1 LKTYRQFLD
10 FVSNNYKNFLFVAVF
25 FSLWLVYKYALA
37 FDPEL
42 FSFPG
47 RMIGEATLSSYDIN
61 KRISVFYTAGLIF
74 FFSIVAFSFLS
85 WRLSLFSNR
94 LLKSAEMQLV
104 NYTSLAGITFYFF
117 DLWTHSFYSSF
128 ELIYCLHK
136 IAIAGILVK
145 WLIFKNK
152 PVDQLLNSTFY
163 GIAAVLGVSLF
174 FLLNE
179 IAVLFQ
185 LFPKVDL
192 FVTLFVFVLLALI
205 SISFLL
211 KNKTLSEAKIWLN
224 RTAFVFLPLALIPI
238 GSFLKDE
245 IYLIMNRHQVD
256 TYTPAILYTFFIL
269 CLALITFWRWKRL
282 VKKDRLINKN
292 NEQLLALRYFP
303 LFVVSLATYT
313 FYNPFIDLSN
323 EMFEAGNRFLPVMEF
338 QKYGVI
344 PVFEKFN
351 AHVLSELFFG
361 SIYAF
366 FNGLHSREMY
376 IYDFIYQVFWAF
388 MVYRFVYGISRNA
401 YISLFSI
408 FLFPLV
414 NALLFDYTIISLLAV
429 FVLDKVVHERASFK
443 NYFLLILL
451 IAFLILWRIDI
462 GYPAAIASLIVLLVY
477 YINRVQFKISW
488 ILMFKSL
495 GLFLGITLLGLLLIG
510 WCRGVNVFEKLW
522 SGLNYLAS
530 GQTYGVSSLGDVT
543 KAAFKIQYFVFP
555 LTMILIVGAMLTFY
569 KKYNVSRPQRVIY
582 LSFLFLI
589 IYYFMNFQRGL
600 VRHSFVE
607 GHDNGV
613 SSFAF
618 FILSGSV
625 FLFFRNRSIL
635 FRFIS
640 FLLISTFLIMNY
652 KLPVPTDFR
661 NLFSK
666 TIEKTETFSAITPRP
681 DIVRCIDTTDY
692 EEKNFGK
699 FKKMVSSCLSEKQ
712 TFIDFSNLPMLYYFT
727 GKKSPSYF
735 YQNPLTIHNDY
746 LQKSFLS
753 GLKDYDAPLIV
764 FSNFPENWWDNVD
777 GVSNTMR
784 HYRLAEHFYQYY
796 SPFAIVDKLCIWKRN
811 DFDVENTQ
819 RTIFSYSREMDSVK
833 TDVVRFKIKLN
844 EEIPRLLKIS
854 FNTNAPEISLISS
867 TGNRFVKAD
876 FINETT
882 HTAYY
887 ILEDESADFTIEL
900 LNNENLITAQLKES
914 KYVPDFY
921 SATPQ
926 RDDLLLLPFIWANY
940 DKTISTEKVIQDLSL
955 SALPLE
961 KNNIHYYGLNPSV
974 DKKTGNTVFI
984 SLETENEEPLFVDL
998 AFGNK
1003 KEGNKGAFVFKITPG
1018 KGIRNYAVRLS
1029 THYNW
1034 YDSTIDY
1041 VAVNTWMNNNILV
1054 KRIELLKGE

>member
-1 LKTYRQFLD
+1 MKTYRQFLE
-10 FVSNNYKNFLFVAVF
+10 FVSKNYGSFLFVAVF

-47 RMIGEATLSSYDIN
+47 RMIGEATLNAYDIN

-74 FFSIVAFSFLS
+74 FFGIVVFSFLS
-85 WRLSLFSNR
+85 WRFSLLFPR
-94 LLKSAEMQLV
+94 LLKSAEMQLL

-136 IAIAGILVK
+136 IAIAAILLK
-145 WLIFKNK
+145 WLILKNK
-152 PVDQLLNSTFY
+152 PVDQLLNITFY
-163 GIAAVLGVSLF
+163 GIASVLGISLF

-179 IAVLFQ
+179 IALLFQ
-185 LFPKVDL
+185 LVLKVDL

-205 SISFLL
+205 FVSFLL
-211 KNKTLSEAKIWLN
+211 QDKTLSDAKVWLN

-245 IYLIMNRHQVD
+245 IYLILNRHQVEIF
-256 TYTPAILYTFFIL
+256 TPAVIYTIFIL
-269 CLALITFWRWKRL
+269 LLALITFWRWKRL
-282 VKKDRLINKN
+282 VKRDWMINKN
-292 NEQLLALRYFP
+292 IEQLLALRYFP
-303 LFVVSLATYT
+303 LLVVSLATFT
-313 FYNPFIDLSN
+313 FYSPFIDLST
-323 EMFEAGNRFLPVMEF
+323 EMFEAGNRFLPLMEF

-361 SIYAF
+361 TIYAF
-366 FNGLHSREMY
+366 FNGLNSREMY

-388 MVYRFVYGISRNA
+388 MVYRFVYSISRNA
-401 YISLFSI
+401 YVSLFSI
-408 FLFPLV
+408 FLFPLI
-414 NALLFDYTIISLLAV
+414 NELLFDYTIISLLAI
-429 FVLDKVVHERASFK
+429 FMLDKVVHETPSLK

-451 IAFLILWRIDI
+451 LAFLILWRIDI
-462 GYPAAIASLIVLLVY
+462 GYPAAIASLIILIVY
-477 YINRVQFKISW
+477 YINRPQFKISW
-488 ILMFKSL
+488 KVLFKSL
-495 GLFLGITLLGLLLIG
+495 VLFLSITLFGLLLIG
-510 WCRGVNVFEKLW
+510 WLRGINIFEKLW

-530 GQTYGVSSLGDVT
+530 AQTYGVSSLGDAT

-569 KKYNVSRPQRVIY
+569 KKYNISRPQRVIY

-589 IYYFMNFQRGL
+589 TYYFMNFQRGL

-613 SSFAF
+613 SSFVF

-635 FRFIS
+635 SRFIL

-652 KLPVPTDFR
+652 KFPMPTDFR

-666 TIEKTETFSAITPRP
+666 TIEKTKTFSAITPRP
-681 DIVRCIDTTDY
+681 HIVRCIDTTDY

-699 FKKMVSSCLSEKQ
+699 FKKMVSSCLSEEQ

-753 GLKDYDAPLIV
+753 GLKDYDVPLIV

-784 HYRLAEHFYQYY
+784 HYRLSEYFYQYY
-796 SPFAIVDKLCIWKRN
+796 SPFAIIDKLCIWKRN
-811 DFDVENTQ
+811 DFEVDNSQ
-819 RTIFSYSREMDSVK
+819 RTIFSYSREKDSVK
-833 TDVVRFKIKLN
+833 TDVVRLKIKWNN
-844 EEIPRLLKIS
+844 EKSKLLKIN
-854 FNTNAPEISLISS
+854 FNTNAPEINLISS
-867 TGNRFVKAD
+867 KGTRFVKAD
-876 FINETT
+876 FINETKQ
-882 HTAYY
+882 TAYY
-887 ILEDESADFTIEL
+887 ILEGESADFTIEL
-900 LNNENLITAQLKES
+900 FTNENLVAAQLSES
-914 KYVPDFY
+914 KFIPDFY
-921 SATPQ
+921 SARSQ

-940 DKTISTEKVIQDLSL
+940 DKTVSTEKVIQDLSL
-955 SALPLE
+955 SLLPRE
-961 KNNIHYYGLNPSV
+961 NNNIHYYGLNPSV
-974 DKKTGNTVFI
+974 DKTTGNTVFI

-1003 KEGNKGAFVFKITPG
+1003 KEGNKGAFVFKINPG

-1034 YDSTIDY
+1034 YDT
-1041 VAVNTWMNNNILV
+1041 AVEYIALNAWMNKDITV